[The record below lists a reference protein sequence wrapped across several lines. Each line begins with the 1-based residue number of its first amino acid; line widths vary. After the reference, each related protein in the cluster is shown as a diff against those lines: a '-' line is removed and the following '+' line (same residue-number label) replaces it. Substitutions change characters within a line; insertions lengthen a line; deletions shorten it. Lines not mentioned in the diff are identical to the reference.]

1 MHLVDLLVDRVELPG
16 SSLLDGL
23 LVRREHLELV
33 EEAEVLEQARPGRAR
48 RLLPHNDG
56 GHTLAA
62 FDWRADRELPLAEH
76 HATRRNDETSAM
88 TRRVRERSEK
98 SAVTELCLIM
108 GDQNG
113 APR

>member
-76 HATRRNDETSAM
+76 HVHET
-88 TRRVRERSEK
+88 
-98 SAVTELCLIM
+98 
-108 GDQNG
+108 Q
-113 APR
+113 